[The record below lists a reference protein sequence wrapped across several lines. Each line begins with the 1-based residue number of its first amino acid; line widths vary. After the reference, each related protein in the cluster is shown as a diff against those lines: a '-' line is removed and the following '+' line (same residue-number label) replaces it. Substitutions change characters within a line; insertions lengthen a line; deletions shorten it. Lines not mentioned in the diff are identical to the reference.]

1 MTFSLL
7 IPLALGFL
15 LMGFWE
21 MCAEAETK
29 ESNQVSFVSNTF
41 QGWEKK
47 PGMIGRWIYMPAK
60 DPELLERHITLTE
73 ADLTDVVDVIDG
85 LAVKVEALEAKV
97 EELQEWKR
105 ARTACGPGC
114 ISPGG
119 IPGGI
124 PFTTYAG
131 TVYKTDK
138 EKE

>member
-29 ESNQVSFVSNTF
+29 ESNQVAFVSNTF

-47 PGMIGRWIYMPAK
+47 PGMLGRYIYMPAK
-60 DPELLERHITLTE
+60 DPELLQRHITHTE
-73 ADLTDVVDVIDG
+73 ARLIDVVDVIDG

-97 EELQEWKR
+97 KELQEWKR
-105 ARTACGPGC
+105 ARRGCGSDCFPV
-114 ISPGG
+114 
-119 IPGGI
+119 PGGI
-124 PFTTYAG
+124 PFSMPAG
-131 TVYKTDK
+131 TVYKTGKKK
-138 EKE
+138 E